1 MWKSPPLFPGPSPPG
16 RRPAGAW
23 KAAAPL
29 PSTRHPPTPLGKRC
43 AFPTGPPA
51 PRRRGKRG
59 WRETRTEGLH
69 LRLNPGWG
77 GSLPDRCP
85 GSLSGRCHHMET
97 LPSLQAVIARRLAMS
112 PRLLARSP
120 RPLAMSRCP
129 HAMSPSRRTRSRR
142 PAVDVSTPVRQ
153 DGERAWDVSMH
164 TRDVSADPRGV
175 SAPVGEVFRKARR
188 VRRRARRERAERTG
202 FSSPSGRSAG

>member
-85 GSLSGRCHHMET
+85 GSLSGRCHHTDLASLYRSVPSGCIPYLPQLTYILIDENRLSPEELALAENRVAALFRVET
-97 LPSLQAVIARRLAMS
+97 LKPESLLDLRAELA
-112 PRLLARSP
+112 RLLP
-120 RPLAMSRCP
+120 RKEEDPELRHTSTAGSSGCSGDCCPGLQFPMTTSRRCP
-129 HAMSPSRRTRSRR
+129 CWKR
-142 PAVDVSTPVRQ
+142 P
-153 DGERAWDVSMH
+153 
-164 TRDVSADPRGV
+164 
-175 SAPVGEVFRKARR
+175 
-188 VRRRARRERAERTG
+188 
-202 FSSPSGRSAG
+202 

>member
-85 GSLSGRCHHMET
+85 GSLSGRCHHRGPQRYSSSSAEFIRAFLRSDRRVPIRMGALWT
-97 LPSLQAVIARRLAMS
+97 GRIARRPSGWARVRCEPVCRSTEKAARFRPATRTRTVIALRRTS
-112 PRLLARSP
+112 RGLRRGGGRSPGSPPSFPRLSHEGASVQMSLRSP
-120 RPLAMSRCP
+120 
-129 HAMSPSRRTRSRR
+129 
-142 PAVDVSTPVRQ
+142 
-153 DGERAWDVSMH
+153 
-164 TRDVSADPRGV
+164 
-175 SAPVGEVFRKARR
+175 
-188 VRRRARRERAERTG
+188 
-202 FSSPSGRSAG
+202 